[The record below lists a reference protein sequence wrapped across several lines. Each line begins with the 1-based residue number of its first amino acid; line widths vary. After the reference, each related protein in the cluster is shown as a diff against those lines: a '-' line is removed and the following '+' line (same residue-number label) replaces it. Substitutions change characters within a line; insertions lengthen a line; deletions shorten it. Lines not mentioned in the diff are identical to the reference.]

1 MDIKKDNEMYMT
13 IAQIA
18 AQRSYAKRLKVGCV
32 IVKNHSII
40 SFGWNGMRPVTTTAV
55 NMRWT
60 ANSSLVPRFS
70 TPS

>member
-40 SFGWNGMRPVTTTAV
+40 SFGWNGMPTDEKEAR
-55 NMRWT
+55 NFR
-60 ANSSLVPRFS
+60 
-70 TPS
+70 